1 MVLGT
6 GLALASAASTSAYG
20 AVSARRPIGRGI
32 DAFLVDRTIPMPGR
46 MASYVAARGRSMA
59 VVGVDLDAAAHAPL
73 MRVLADSSAIVGISS
88 GATLFCLERLA
99 WDHGFR
105 LTQRLSRP
113 IIGACWQDAE
123 SFLNGDIS
131 PSGPLSS
138 VRTYSPSRTDGVLHS
153 WLMQKP
159 QRLGRS

>member
-1 MVLGT
+1 MAIGT
-6 GLALASAASTSAYG
+6 GLALASAASTSVYG
-20 AVSARRPIGRGI
+20 AVISRRAIGPGI
-32 DAFLVDRTIPMPGR
+32 DAFLVDRTSPMPGR
-46 MASYVAARGRSMA
+46 LVSFVTARRRSMA
-59 VVGVDLDAAAHAPL
+59 VVGVDLGAAAHAPL

-105 LTQRLSRP
+105 LTQRHSRP
-113 IIGACWQDAE
+113 VIDARWQDAE
-123 SFLNGDIS
+123 LLLNGDLF
-131 PSGPLSS
+131 PSGPASS
-138 VRTYSPSRTDGVLHS
+138 IRTYSPSRADGVLHS

>member
-20 AVSARRPIGRGI
+20 AVIARRPIGREI
-32 DAFLVDRTIPMPGR
+32 DAFLVDRTIPLPSR
-46 MASYVAARGRSMA
+46 VASYVAARGRSMP
-59 VVGVDLDAAAHAPL
+59 VVGVDLDATAHSGL
-73 MRVLADSSAIVGISS
+73 MRMLANSSAIVGISA

-105 LTQRLSRP
+105 LTQRHSQPVIDAR
-113 IIGACWQDAE
+113 WQDVEAL
-123 SFLNGDIS
+123 LNGDIS
-131 PSGPLSS
+131 PSGPACSI
-138 VRTYSPSRTDGVLHS
+138 RTYSPTRADGVLHS